1 MRPLETIRQRRATDR
16 GHGTIDVGRKR
27 CRNLFSAGM
36 SSAKIWLNRN
46 RTMQGEF
53 SMNDRSQP
61 PDSPNSADSTKT
73 KWSPTRWAIL
83 ASVVF
88 HIVLASVLLA
98 WYFPKQTRAENE
110 PASATKSV
118 VVAAGPKSAPAS
130 APASRSD
137 PDTHLSSD
145 DRQTASRVAPP
156 ANDVPTEQIESSLR
170 SAIDNAATV
179 SEERKLSELERNVRR
194 LEQVASERSM
204 TEVGEAIRAATGLE
218 ERASLPAAPA
228 VGGKFDFDSAQFHDV
243 SRQADD
249 EGKWV
254 YRSILI
260 DSKGRTFE
268 VDLSEGEGKTAY
280 ETMQMVK
287 ASPFAETIYRS
298 MVMPML
304 DKLIPPVIPNPD
316 SKSSA
321 VPDPGQAP
329 VVEAMR

>member
-1 MRPLETIRQRRATDR
+1 MRPPETIRQRRATDR

-27 CRNLFSAGM
+27 DRNLFSAGI
-36 SSAKIWLNRN
+36 SSAKIWLERN
-46 RTMQGEF
+46 RTMQSEF
-53 SMNDRSQP
+53 NMTEPSKP
-61 PDSPNSADSTKT
+61 PNSPNSADSTKT

-118 VVAAGPKSAPAS
+118 IVAAGPKSAPAS
-130 APASRSD
+130 RPD
-137 PDTHLSSD
+137 PDTNLSSD

-179 SEERKLSELERNVRR
+179 GEERKLSELERNVRR
-194 LEQVASERSM
+194 LEQVASERSIA
-204 TEVGEAIRAATGLE
+204 EVGEAIRAATGLE
-218 ERASLPAAPA
+218 ERASLSAAPA

-243 SRQADD
+243 SRQTDSD
-249 EGKWV
+249 GKWV

-260 DSKGRTFE
+260 DSNGRTFE